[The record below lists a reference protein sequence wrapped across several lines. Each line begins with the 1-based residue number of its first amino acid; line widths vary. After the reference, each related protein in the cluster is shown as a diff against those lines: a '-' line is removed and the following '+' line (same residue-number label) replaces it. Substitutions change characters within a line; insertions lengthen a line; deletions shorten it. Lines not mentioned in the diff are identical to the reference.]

1 MACMLTGPSLILLS
15 LLSFACLM
23 NFPSTKK
30 KKGIRGKWRYMAWL
44 CGYGYG
50 NGWDHENL
58 FLILTKEIKSTVWL
72 EKVDK
77 FTHLKKKHVQ
87 I

>member
-1 MACMLTGPSLILLS
+1 
-15 LLSFACLM
+15 
-23 NFPSTKK
+23 
-30 KKGIRGKWRYMAWL
+30 MAWL

-58 FLILTKEIKSTVWL
+58 FLILTKEIKSTVLL

-77 FTHLKKKHVQ
+77 FTHLKKKKTCTNIKHKIFYVRQ
-87 I
+87 YVIRNIVLIL

>member
-30 KKGIRGKWRYMAWL
+30 KRIRGKWRYMAWL
-44 CGYGYG
+44 GGYGDG
-50 NGWDHENL
+50 NGWDHKNL
-58 FLILTKEIKSTVWL
+58 FLILTKEIKSTAWL